1 MRWPTWRRAARSWA
15 TNLDRHLLAH
25 HSWNTTGHSVRLAN
39 LAALFDLNGFGVA
52 LTSTLGFA
60 NRTCAAFRD
69 HFANTVSAG
78 FGFALRDHFASCV
91 VTDFASVLTNH
102 SAHFVAHFFGSTL
115 WHHLAGGV
123 IANLGSILANHSAH
137 FVAHFFGSTLWDH
150 SANSVVASFSSALRY
165 HFANTVSTSLGS
177 TLRHNT
183 TDGVWNLP
191 SSAFASVSCAAD
203 FFLFAGWYPDLF
215 ADGLRRT
222 LHALCATFTRRVDT
236 LAGARVV
243 SPSPRLA
250 YGLFHDRA
258 GDRLS
263 FCLPMS
269 ALNSHR
275 TGILFRNANTV
286 RFSSHF
292 LFANRVVYGVVDLPG
307 FCFIDWLANGVVDSP

>member
-91 VTDFASVLTNH
+91 VTDFASVLT
-102 SAHFVAHFFGSTL
+102 
-115 WHHLAGGV
+115 
-123 IANLGSILANHSAH
+123 NHSAH